1 MGILIA
7 VTGKGGVGKTAVTA
21 LIVKCLVKRYGD
33 RKNILVIDA
42 DPDANLPDALG
53 VEVDVKNTIGYIAN
67 EFKKSIARGELP
79 PSVDKGS
86 ILESRVLEAVVE
98 IDKYDL
104 LVMWRTEGEGC
115 YCFVNEV
122 LSKALDWLM
131 DGYDFVVMD
140 CEAGLEHFNRRVFK
154 NVDHLMIVVDGSKQS
169 FDTAKRIKSVVY
181 EVGIK
186 VANMW
191 IIANKVPKNCTGI
204 VEERCREISIPLLGV
219 LPVDQ
224 QVFEY
229 YIKGTPIYSLPDDNP
244 CVRAIEEMLDK
255 IGILAL

>member
-1 MGILIA
+1 MGILVA

-53 VEVDVKNTIGYIAN
+53 VNVDVRNTIGYIAN

-79 PSVDKGS
+79 PSADKGA

-98 IDKYDL
+98 LDKYDL

-131 DGYDFVVMD
+131 DGYDIVVMD

-154 NVDHLMIVVDGSKQS
+154 SVDHLLIVVDGSKQS
-169 FDTAKRIKSVVY
+169 FDTAERIKSIVQ

-186 VANMW
+186 VDNMW
-191 IIANKVPKNCTGI
+191 IIANKIPENCIDI
-204 VEERCREISIPLLGV
+204 VRERCKRVSIPLLGV
-219 LPVDQ
+219 LPIDS

-229 YIKGTPIYSLPDDNP
+229 YIKGLPVYNLPDNNP
-244 CVRAIEEMLDK
+244 CVKAIGEMLDK
-255 IGILAL
+255 IGLLAL